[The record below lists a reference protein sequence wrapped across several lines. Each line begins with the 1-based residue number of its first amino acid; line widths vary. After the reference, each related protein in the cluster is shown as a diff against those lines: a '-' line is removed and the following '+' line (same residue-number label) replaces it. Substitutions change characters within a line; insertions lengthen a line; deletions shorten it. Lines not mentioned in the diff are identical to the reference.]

1 MPFSSSLCRRRDI
14 REGISKQATRWAE
27 SYPTS
32 SNIMGGC
39 EVKISYDDRADLLY
53 LRLDERK
60 QEVENKRVTDDVV
73 LDIGVGGK
81 IIGIEILDA
90 SLHLDLER
98 LLPVRY
104 EASKAG

>member
-1 MPFSSSLCRRRDI
+1 M
-14 REGISKQATRWAE
+14 
-27 SYPTS
+27 
-32 SNIMGGC
+32 
-39 EVKISYDDRADLLY
+39 KISYDDRTDLLY
-53 LRLDERK
+53 LRFDERK

-73 LDIGVGGK
+73 LDIGAGGK

-90 SLHLDLER
+90 SLHLDLES

>member
-1 MPFSSSLCRRRDI
+1 M
-14 REGISKQATRWAE
+14 
-27 SYPTS
+27 
-32 SNIMGGC
+32 
-39 EVKISYDDRADLLY
+39 KISYDDRTDLLY
-53 LRLDERK
+53 LRFDERK

-73 LDIGVGGK
+73 LDIGAGGK

-104 EASKAG
+104 GASKTG

>member
-1 MPFSSSLCRRRDI
+1 
-14 REGISKQATRWAE
+14 
-27 SYPTS
+27 
-32 SNIMGGC
+32 MGGS
-39 EVKISYDDRADLLY
+39 EVNISYDDRTDLLY
-53 LRLDERK
+53 LRFDERK

-104 EASKAG
+104 GASKAG

>member
-1 MPFSSSLCRRRDI
+1 
-14 REGISKQATRWAE
+14 
-27 SYPTS
+27 
-32 SNIMGGC
+32 MGGS
-39 EVKISYDDRADLLY
+39 EVNISYDDRADLLY
-53 LRLDERK
+53 LRFDERK

-104 EASKAG
+104 GASKAG

>member
-1 MPFSSSLCRRRDI
+1 
-14 REGISKQATRWAE
+14 
-27 SYPTS
+27 
-32 SNIMGGC
+32 MGGS
-39 EVKISYDDRADLLY
+39 EVKISYDDRTDLLY
-53 LRLDERK
+53 LRFDERK

-73 LDIGVGGK
+73 LDIGAGGK

-104 EASKAG
+104 GASKAG

>member
-1 MPFSSSLCRRRDI
+1 M
-14 REGISKQATRWAE
+14 
-27 SYPTS
+27 
-32 SNIMGGC
+32 
-39 EVKISYDDRADLLY
+39 KISYDDKTDLLY
-53 LRLDERK
+53 LRFDERK

-73 LDIGVGGK
+73 LDIGAGGK

-104 EASKAG
+104 GASKAG

>member
-1 MPFSSSLCRRRDI
+1 MKGAHR
-14 REGISKQATRWAE
+14 T
-27 SYPTS
+27 
-32 SNIMGGC
+32 
-39 EVKISYDDRADLLY
+39 EVKISYDDRTDLLY
-53 LRLDERK
+53 LRFDERK

-73 LDIGVGGK
+73 LDIGEGGK

-90 SLHLDLER
+90 SLHLDLES

>member
-1 MPFSSSLCRRRDI
+1 
-14 REGISKQATRWAE
+14 
-27 SYPTS
+27 
-32 SNIMGGC
+32 MGGS
-39 EVKISYDDRADLLY
+39 EVKISYDDRTDLLY
-53 LRLDERK
+53 LRFDERK

-104 EASKAG
+104 GASKAG